1 MGKER
6 EQVKR
11 KFKALEKSRPDI
23 ADSIFSARPYS
34 SYSMPITE
42 DQQEHNE
49 FLDDWVPSCDIN
61 EDVFITNLNKN
72 NQNEKIFKK
81 LRSGEKIWGDTQLNK
96 EGYNQRM

>member
-1 MGKER
+1 LLKEYGTDFGIIGSKMGKER

-49 FLDDWVPSCDIN
+49 FLDD
-61 EDVFITNLNKN
+61 
-72 NQNEKIFKK
+72 
-81 LRSGEKIWGDTQLNK
+81 
-96 EGYNQRM
+96 

>member
-49 FLDDWVPSCDIN
+49 FLDD
-61 EDVFITNLNKN
+61 
-72 NQNEKIFKK
+72 
-81 LRSGEKIWGDTQLNK
+81 
-96 EGYNQRM
+96 